1 MHILHLKFTSA
12 ANLQNLWRNMIY
24 CGSSSVL
31 LRVGGAYWYVLRLAP
46 SLLLVLLKLHL
57 LMLLL
62 LPLLL
67 LLSLK
72 TLFPVQQLASV
83 RSRGGNHLFE
93 SWRPEILNQN
103 LTRDY
108 ELFYFSARSCY
119 KMIASSP
126 KGMQISLAFLYNVAG
141 PRR

>member
-1 MHILHLKFTSA
+1 
-12 ANLQNLWRNMIY
+12 MIY

-31 LRVGGAYWYVLRLAP
+31 LRVGGAYWYVLRLVP
-46 SLLLVLLKLHL
+46 SLLLMMLLKLYL

-72 TLFPVQQLASV
+72 TLFPVEQLAGV

-93 SWRPEILNQN
+93 SWRPEMLNQN
-103 LTRDY
+103 LTYDY
-108 ELFYFSARSCY
+108 ELFYFSARNCF

-126 KGMQISLAFLYNVAG
+126 KEC
-141 PRR
+141 R